1 MTKMK
6 MNTLLAKVDQTA
18 SVIQAMIREQ
28 AVQFKTSLNLF
39 RGEKNTYEARDGYL
53 DKPEKRGIT
62 KVVAT
67 VQEKL
72 DGFKESFVPYLDEL
86 FQIEATNSKG
96 ASRVELKVGDCSLGF
111 LSAAELMRL
120 RNILTSKELDTMYS
134 NIPVRNSARNY
145 EPCTD
150 EEYEGRDVVQTPIA
164 RSVERTTETEDVIL
178 KDPNI
183 DPEHLPAN
191 YRSTVVQKRRLMEIG
206 DSTHQEFSG
215 EWTQRKKEE
224 LLRRRNALMNAI
236 TVALKQVNEVEA
248 EPSNLDAE
256 ALVTFIQ
263 GG

>member
-1 MTKMK
+1 MTNIK

-18 SVIQAMIREQ
+18 SIMQAMIREQ
-28 AVQFKTSLNLF
+28 AAMFKTNQTLF

-53 DKPEKRGIT
+53 DKPEKRGVA

-72 DGFKESFVPYLDEL
+72 DAFKERFVPYLEEL
-86 FQIEATNSKG
+86 FRIEATNSKG
-96 ASRVELKVGDCSLGF
+96 ASRVELKVGNYSFGWLT
-111 LSAAELMRL
+111 AAELMRL
-120 RNILTSKELDTMYS
+120 RNILTSKELDTMYA
-134 NIPVRNSARNY
+134 NIPVRSSARIY
-145 EPCTD
+145 EQCTD

-164 RSVERTTETEDVIL
+164 RSVERTTEVEDVIL
-178 KDPNI
+178 RDPNI

-215 EWTQRKKEE
+215 EWTLRKKDE
-224 LLRRRNALMNAI
+224 LLRRKSDLLTAI

-248 EPSNLDAE
+248 EQSNLNAQ
-256 ALVTFIQ
+256 ALLDFLQ
-263 GG
+263 G